1 MHGETSNITRVTGN
15 VIVNCESKRTRTN
28 VCLLENRSARP
39 LCASPLKQDNEPFTT
54 VVIKLHK
61 REIWSAHSEAP
72 LFWISF
78 PDPSISYPTDLDIPK
93 LNIPQKISNNQY

>member
-1 MHGETSNITRVTGN
+1 MHRETSNITRVTGN
-15 VIVNCESKRTRTN
+15 VNVNCESKRTRTN
-28 VCLLENRSARP
+28 VCLLENRSAW
-39 LCASPLKQDNEPFTT
+39 PLKQDNEPFTT

-61 REIWSAHSEAP
+61 REIWSEHSEAP